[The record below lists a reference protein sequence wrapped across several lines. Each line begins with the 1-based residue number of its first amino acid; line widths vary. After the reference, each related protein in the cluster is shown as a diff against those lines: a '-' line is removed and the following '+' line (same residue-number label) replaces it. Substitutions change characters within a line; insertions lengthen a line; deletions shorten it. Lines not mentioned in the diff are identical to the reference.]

1 MTASRDIACR
11 VRGFGAYTPVDVL
24 TNFDLEKIVETTD
37 EWITTR
43 TGIKQRHRLAE
54 GQNASDAAAEAARLA
69 LADAGMEPGEITHVI
84 NATCTPDYLCPNT
97 ACLVEAKLGIVGAM
111 AFDFNAACSGY
122 VYGLSMA
129 RAIVA
134 AQPEARVLLT
144 ATEALTRRLNWD
156 DRSTCVLFGDGA
168 GASVVTA
175 GTDGKGA
182 LLEDVRCA
190 SDGNLGGL
198 LTIGGGTNTP
208 YAKGDPIGDEFFV
221 QMNGRDVFKHAVR
234 NMAAI
239 SQEVLERNGLTTDD
253 VALLIPHQANL
264 RIIEAVGDRLGIP
277 TERVFVNLHEFGNTS
292 AASVPLAIADAR
304 AKGVLRPGM
313 RVLLATFGGGF
324 TWGAALL
331 HF

>member
-1 MTASRDIACR
+1 M
-11 VRGFGAYTPVDVL
+11 
-24 TNFDLEKIVETTD
+24 
-37 EWITTR
+37 
-43 TGIKQRHRLAE
+43 
-54 GQNASDAAAEAARLA
+54 
-69 LADAGMEPGEITHVI
+69 
-84 NATCTPDYLCPNT
+84 
-97 ACLVEAKLGIVGAM
+97 
-111 AFDFNAACSGY
+111 
-122 VYGLSMA
+122 
-129 RAIVA
+129 
-134 AQPEARVLLT
+134 
-144 ATEALTRRLNWD
+144 
-156 DRSTCVLFGDGA
+156 LFGDGA
-168 GASVVTA
+168 GASVITA
-175 GTDGKGA
+175 DGKGA